1 MRDHE
6 QLVVAA
12 GLAIFAGAIFLHAFM
27 LSQEIHEKNYL
38 YNIGCSRNWNY
49 SLNGVYMGA
58 ILMRFNLYV
67 KLMEE
72 CGEVV
77 QACSKVLKRGRHGV
91 ENENLE
97 KEIGDVLAIVEL
109 LHSKEVIDR
118 VVVNNQ
124 LKQTYEKY
132 KYLEL

>member
-1 MRDHE
+1 MKDHE

-12 GLAIFAGAIFLHAFM
+12 GLTIFAGALFLHAFM
-27 LSQEIHEKNYL
+27 LLQEIYEKNYL
-38 YNIGCSRNWNY
+38 CNIGCSRYWNY
-49 SLNGVYMGA
+49 SRNGVYMGDV
-58 ILMRFNLYV
+58 LMRFNLYV

-91 ENENLE
+91 ENQNLE
-97 KEIGDVLAIVEL
+97 KEIGDALAIVEL

-118 VVVNNQ
+118 VAVNNQ
-124 LKQTYEKY
+124 LRQTYEKY
-132 KYLEL
+132 KDLEL